1 MDARNS
7 SFTSPPSASLHGT
20 DMEIPGYEPF
30 YLHSLDELRA
40 EIARLGLE
48 IPVADSTEALFLP
61 RKIAGRTLPNGF
73 CAQPIASR
81 HHQKLAEGG
90 FSLLWFAEPSAP
102 LPPCRDRIQIAQ
114 LAPPCPEE
122 LDDNAVESHLDALV
136 ESAKSATAEGFDG
149 VDISC
154 HRGTLAQNL
163 LAAHQRPGRFGGSLE
178 NRMRFLL
185 EALRRIREANP
196 DTILA
201 VRLNAFHA
209 CTGGFGVDSED
220 FRKPDPAEPL
230 ALARALEA
238 AGVSILNPAI
248 NHPNLRGP
256 ERQHHPLSDSD
267 TPHEHPLVALQRL
280 IRISEDLA
288 KAAPGLSVIAGG
300 FGWLRDFAPHV
311 AAALLENG
319 PFAMAGFGRGSLAF
333 PSGASFRKWPREL
346 VCIDCGAC
354 TALDKS
360 ENPVGCVIRDGA
372 TNGPVYQGMRRTQE
386 DVLREGLSRCHFC
399 EAAPCVSAD
408 PLHTPIPEMIAAWLK
423 GDRENARQML
433 FSANPL
439 PGLASRLSPAWME
452 AEGACIETSLR
463 GTSVPILDLQ
473 ASIAWEALQ
482 SGKAGLTIPEK
493 ANGRSIAIIGSG
505 PAGLGAAAHLLERG
519 YIVLLHEKSQILGG
533 MPARVVPTRRTGPL
547 DREIKALLEPALRS
561 NRLSILL
568 GSEILPG
575 PDLDNLRR
583 SVDAVLVCAGVWSEP
598 TLGGRGNG
606 VLGGLEFLESFKSG
620 SRTSVPDRVA
630 VLAGGDCAMESA
642 RLSRES
648 GASRVYVIFEGERS
662 ALHWH
667 MPESWFTT
675 PGVHAMMEWEPLCY
689 ERTPSGELLGIHL
702 RHTSLGSSALLE
714 IDLVIEAM
722 GLEPDPRW
730 DFIKNEA
737 SEIYLAGGI
746 LNGGTSVAS
755 CLAEGRAA
763 AAKIHAALFP

>member
-1 MDARNS
+1 
-7 SFTSPPSASLHGT
+7 
-20 DMEIPGYEPF
+20 MEIPGYEPF

-48 IPVADSTEALFLP
+48 IPVADSTDALFTP

-81 HHQKLAEGG
+81 HHQNLAEGG
-90 FSLLWFAEPSAP
+90 FSLIWYAEPTAL
-102 LPPCRDRIQIAQ
+102 LPPSRDRIQIAQ
-114 LAPPCPEE
+114 LAPPCAEK
-122 LDDNAVESHLDALV
+122 LDDDAVESQLDALV
-136 ESAKSATAEGFDG
+136 ESAKSATAAGFDG
-149 VDISC
+149 IDISC
-154 HRGTLAQNL
+154 HRGTLAQKL

-196 DTILA
+196 ESILA

-209 CTGGFGVDSED
+209 CAGGFGVDSED
-220 FRKPDPAEPL
+220 FRKPDLNEPL

-256 ERQHHPLSDSD
+256 KRQNHPLSDSES
-267 TPHEHPLVALQRL
+267 PHEHPLVALQRL

-311 AAALLENG
+311 AAALLESG
-319 PFAMAGFGRGSLAF
+319 PFAMAGFGRGALAF

-360 ENPVGCVIRDGA
+360 QNPVGCVIRDGA
-372 TNGPVYQGMRRTQE
+372 TYGPVYQGMRRTEE

-423 GDRENARQML
+423 GERETARQIL

-482 SGKAGLTIPEK
+482 TGKAGLTIPEK
-493 ANGRSIAIIGSG
+493 ANGRSVAIIGSG
-505 PAGLGAAAHLLERG
+505 PAGLGAAAFLLEKG
-519 YIVLLHEKSQILGG
+519 YAVRLHEKSQILGG
-533 MPARVVPTRRTGPL
+533 MPARVIPARRTGPL
-547 DREIKALLEPALRS
+547 DREIEALLEPALRA
-561 NRLSILL
+561 NRLSISL

-575 PDLDNLRR
+575 PDLGNLRG
-583 SVDAVLVCAGVWSEP
+583 SVDAVLVCAGVWREP

-606 VLGGLEFLESFKSG
+606 VLSGLEFLESFKSG
-620 SRTSVPDRVA
+620 ARTSFPDRVA
-630 VLAGGDCAMESA
+630 ILAGGDCAMESA

-648 GASRVYVIFEGERS
+648 GASQVYVIFEGERS
-662 ALHWH
+662 SLHWH
-667 MPESWFTT
+667 MPESWFAT
-675 PGVHAMMEWEPLCY
+675 PGVHAMMEWEPLRY
-689 ERTPSGELLGIHL
+689 ERGPGGDLCGLHL
-702 RHTSLGSSALLE
+702 RHATLGTSALLE
-714 IDLVIEAM
+714 IDMAIEAL

-730 DFIKNEA
+730 DFIQNEA
-737 SEIYLAGGI
+737 SEIYFAGGI

-763 AAKIHAALFP
+763 AAKIHADLFP

>member
-1 MDARNS
+1 MVARNS
-7 SFTSPPSASLHGT
+7 SFTSPPSACLRGT

-48 IPVADSTEALFLP
+48 IPVAESTDALFTP
-61 RKIAGRTLPNGF
+61 RQIASRTLPNGF
-73 CAQPIASR
+73 CAQPVANR
-81 HHQKLAEGG
+81 HHQNLAEGG
-90 FSLLWFAEPSAP
+90 FSLIWFAKPATP
-102 LPPCRDRIQIAQ
+102 LPPSRDRIQIAQ
-114 LAPPCPEE
+114 LAPPCHEE
-122 LDDNAVESHLDALV
+122 PDDDAVEFQLDALV
-136 ESAKSATAEGFDG
+136 ASAKSATAAGFDG

-154 HRGTLAQNL
+154 HRGTLAQKL
-163 LAAHQRPGRFGGSLE
+163 LAARERPGRFGGSLE

-196 DTILA
+196 GTILA

-209 CTGGFGVDSED
+209 SEGGFGVDSGD
-220 FRKPDPAEPL
+220 FRKPDTTEPL

-256 ERQHHPLSDSD
+256 ERHRHPLADSDS
-267 TPHEHPLVALQRL
+267 PHDHPLIALQRL

-311 AAALLENG
+311 AAALLEG
-319 PFAMAGFGRGSLAF
+319 GLLAMAGFGRGALAF
-333 PSGASFRKWPREL
+333 PGGATLRKWPREL

-354 TALDKS
+354 SALDKS
-360 ENPVGCVIRDGA
+360 ENPVGCVIRDGE
-372 TNGPVYQGMRRTQE
+372 TYGPIHQGLRRTQE

-408 PLHTPIPEMIAAWLK
+408 PLHTPIPEMIAAWMK
-423 GDRENARQML
+423 DDRENARQIL
-433 FSANPL
+433 FSSNPL

-452 AEGACIETSLR
+452 AEGACIVTSLR
-463 GTSVPILDLQ
+463 GTPVPILDLQ

-482 SGKAGLTIPEK
+482 TGKSGVAIPEN
-493 ANGRSIAIIGSG
+493 ANGRSVAIIGSG
-505 PAGLGAAAHLLERG
+505 PAGLGAAAFLLERG
-519 YIVLLHEKSQILGG
+519 YAVRLHEKSQVLGG
-533 MPARVVPTRRTGPL
+533 MPARVIPSRQTGPL
-547 DREIKALLEPALRS
+547 EQEINALLEPALRA
-561 NRLSILL
+561 NRLSISP
-568 GSEILPG
+568 GGEILPG
-575 PDLDNLRR
+575 PGLENLRR
-583 SVDAVLVCAGVWSEP
+583 SVDAVLVCAGVWHEP

-620 SRTSVPDRVA
+620 ARTSVPGRVA
-630 VLAGGDCAMESA
+630 VLAGGDGAMESA
-642 RLSRES
+642 RIARES
-648 GASRVYVIFEGERS
+648 GASQVHVIFEGERS

-667 MPESWFTT
+667 MAESWFAT
-675 PGVHAMMEWEPLCY
+675 PGVHAMMEWKPLRY
-689 ERTPSGELLGIHL
+689 ERGPQGELRGLHL
-702 RHTSLGSSALLE
+702 RHTGLGTSALLE
-714 IDLVIEAM
+714 IDMVVEAM
-722 GLEPDPRW
+722 ALEPDPRW
-730 DFIKNEA
+730 DFPKNEG
-737 SEIYLAGGI
+737 SGIFFAGGI

-763 AAKIHAALFP
+763 AAQIHAALFP

>member
-1 MDARNS
+1 
-7 SFTSPPSASLHGT
+7 
-20 DMEIPGYEPF
+20 MEIPGYEPF

-48 IPVADSTEALFLP
+48 IPVADSTDALFAS
-61 RKIAGRTLPNGF
+61 RQIAGRTLPNGF

-81 HHQKLAEGG
+81 HHQNLADGG
-90 FSLLWFAEPSAP
+90 FSLIWYAEPTTP
-102 LPPCRDRIQIAQ
+102 LPPSRDRIQIAQ

-122 LDDNAVESHLDALV
+122 LDDAAVESHLDALV
-136 ESAKSATAEGFDG
+136 ESAKSAMAAGFDG

-154 HRGTLAQNL
+154 HRGTLAEKL
-163 LAAHQRPGRFGGSLE
+163 LTARNRPGRFSGSLE

-185 EALRRIREANP
+185 EALRRIHEVNP

-209 CTGGFGVDSED
+209 CTGGFGVNSED
-220 FRKPDPAEPL
+220 FRKPDLTEPL

-256 ERQHHPLSDSD
+256 ERHHHPLSDSEN
-267 TPHEHPLVALQRL
+267 PNEHPLLALQRL

-311 AAALLENG
+311 AAALLESG
-319 PFAMAGFGRGSLAF
+319 PFAMAGFGRGALAF

-354 TALDKS
+354 TSLEASK
-360 ENPVGCVIRDGA
+360 NPVGCVIRDGA
-372 TNGPVYQGMRRTQE
+372 TYGPVYQGMRRTEE
-386 DVLREGLSRCHFC
+386 DVLRAGLSRCHFC

-423 GDRENARQML
+423 GDREAARQIL

-439 PGLASRLSPAWME
+439 SGLASRLSPAWME

-463 GTSVPILDLQ
+463 GVSVPILDLQ

-482 SGKAGLTIPEK
+482 SGKAGLAISEK
-493 ANGRSIAIIGSG
+493 ANGRSVAIIGSG
-505 PAGLGAAAHLLERG
+505 PAGLGAAAFLLGRG
-519 YIVLLHEKSQILGG
+519 YSVQLHEKSQILGG
-533 MPARVVPTRRTGPL
+533 MPSRVIPARRTGPL
-547 DREIKALLEPALRS
+547 DREIDALLEPALRA
-561 NRLSILL
+561 NRLSIML

-575 PDLDNLRR
+575 PDFENLHRT
-583 SVDAVLVCAGVWSEP
+583 VDAVLVCAGVWREP

-606 VLGGLEFLESFKSG
+606 VLSGLEFLESFKSG
-620 SRTSVPDRVA
+620 NRTSVPDRVA
-630 VLAGGDCAMESA
+630 ILAGGDCAMESA

-648 GASRVYVIFEGERS
+648 GASQVYVIFEGERS

-667 MPESWFTT
+667 MPESWFAT
-675 PGVHAMMEWEPLCY
+675 PGVHAMMEWEPLRY
-689 ERTPSGELLGIHL
+689 ERGPGGELRGLHL
-702 RHTSLGSSALLE
+702 RHSTLGTSALLE
-714 IDLVIEAM
+714 IDMAIEAM

-730 DFIKNEA
+730 DFQTSQPE
-737 SEIYLAGGI
+737 SQGIYFAGGI

-763 AAKIHAALFP
+763 AAKIHADLFP

>member
-1 MDARNS
+1 
-7 SFTSPPSASLHGT
+7 
-20 DMEIPGYEPF
+20 
-30 YLHSLDELRA
+30 
-40 EIARLGLE
+40 
-48 IPVADSTEALFLP
+48 
-61 RKIAGRTLPNGF
+61 LPNGF

-81 HHQKLAEGG
+81 QYQNLAEGG
-90 FSLLWFAEPSAP
+90 FSLIWFSEPTAP
-102 LPPCRDRIQIAQ
+102 LSPSRDRIQIAQ

-122 LDDNAVESHLDALV
+122 LDDAAVEFQLDALV
-136 ESAKSATAEGFDG
+136 ESAKSATAAGFDG

-154 HRGTLAQNL
+154 HRGTLAQKL
-163 LAAHQRPGRFGGSLE
+163 LAAHQRLSRFGGSLE

-209 CTGGFGVDSED
+209 CAGGFGVDSED
-220 FRKPDPAEPL
+220 FRKPDLTEPL

-238 AGVSILNPAI
+238 AGVSILNPTI

-256 ERQHHPLSDSD
+256 ERQNHPLSDSES
-267 TPHEHPLVALQRL
+267 PHEHPLVALQRL
-280 IRISEDLA
+280 IRLSEDLA
-288 KAAPGLSVIAGG
+288 NAAPGLSVIAGG

-311 AAALLENG
+311 AAALLEKG
-319 PFAMAGFGRGSLAF
+319 PFAMAGFGRGALAF

-354 TALDKS
+354 TSLEASKNS
-360 ENPVGCVIRDGA
+360 VGCVIRDGA
-372 TNGPVYQGMRRTQE
+372 TYGPIYQGMRRTEE
-386 DVLREGLSRCHFC
+386 DVLRAGLSNCHFC

-408 PLHTPIPEMIAAWLK
+408 PLHTPIPEMIGAWLK
-423 GDRENARQML
+423 GDRETARQIL

-482 SGKAGLTIPEK
+482 SGKASLAIPEK
-493 ANGRSIAIIGSG
+493 ANGHSIAIIGSG
-505 PAGLGAAAHLLERG
+505 PAGLGAAAFLLEKG
-519 YIVLLHEKSQILGG
+519 CLVQLHEKSQILGG
-533 MPARVVPTRRTGPL
+533 MPARVIPARRTGPL
-547 DREIKALLEPALRS
+547 DREIEALLEPALRA
-561 NRLSILL
+561 NRLSITL

-575 PDLDNLRR
+575 PDLEKLSQ
-583 SVDAVLVCAGVWSEP
+583 SVDAVLVCTGVWREP
-598 TLGGRGNG
+598 TLGARENG

-620 SRTSVPDRVA
+620 ERTSVPDRVA
-630 VLAGGDCAMESA
+630 ILAGGDCAMESA

-648 GASRVYVIFEGERS
+648 GASQVYVIFEGERS

-667 MPESWFTT
+667 MPESWFAT
-675 PGVHAMMEWEPLCY
+675 PGVHGMMEWEPLRY
-689 ERTPSGELLGIHL
+689 ERGLDGELRGIHL
-702 RHTSLGSSALLE
+702 RHATLGTSALLE
-714 IDLVIEAM
+714 IDMVIEAM

-730 DFIKNEA
+730 DFQTAGI
-737 SEIYLAGGI
+737 SFAGGI

-763 AAKIHAALFP
+763 AAKIHADLFP

>member
-1 MDARNS
+1 
-7 SFTSPPSASLHGT
+7 
-20 DMEIPGYEPF
+20 MEIPGYEPF

-40 EIARLGLE
+40 EIARLGLQ
-48 IPVADSTEALFLP
+48 IPVTDSTEAIFSP
-61 RKIAGRTLPNGF
+61 RQIAGRTLPNGF

-81 HHQKLAEGG
+81 HHQNLADGG
-90 FSLLWFAEPSAP
+90 FSLIWFAKPTTP
-102 LPPCRDRIQIAQ
+102 LPPSRNRIQIAQ
-114 LAPPCPEE
+114 LAPPCPENI
-122 LDDNAVESHLDALV
+122 DDDAVESHLDALV
-136 ESAKSATAEGFDG
+136 ESAKSATAGGFDG
-149 VDISC
+149 IDISC
-154 HRGTLAQNL
+154 HRGTLAQKL
-163 LAAHQRPGRFGGSLE
+163 LAAHQRPGRFGGPLV

-220 FRKPDPAEPL
+220 FRKPDLTEPL
-230 ALARALEA
+230 TLARALEA
-238 AGVSILNPAI
+238 AGVSFLNPTI
-248 NHPNLRGP
+248 NHPNLHGP
-256 ERQHHPLSDSD
+256 ERQSHPLSDAD
-267 TPHEHPLVALQRL
+267 TPHEHPLIALQRL

-311 AAALLENG
+311 AAALLEKG
-319 PFAMAGFGRGSLAF
+319 PFAMAGFGRGALAF

-360 ENPVGCVIRDGA
+360 ENLVGCVIRDGA
-372 TNGPVYQGMRRTQE
+372 TYGPTYQGMRRTEE
-386 DVLREGLSRCHFC
+386 DVLSEGLSRCHFC

-408 PLHTPIPEMIAAWLK
+408 PLHTPIPEMISAWLK
-423 GDRENARQML
+423 GNCETARQIL

-463 GTSVPILDLQ
+463 GISVPILDLQ

-482 SGKAGLTIPEK
+482 TGKARLVIPEK
-493 ANGRSIAIIGSG
+493 PNGRSIAIIGSG
-505 PAGLGAAAHLLERG
+505 PAGLGAAAFLLEKG
-519 YIVLLHEKSQILGG
+519 YLVRLHEKSQILGG
-533 MPARVVPTRRTGPL
+533 MPARVIPARRTGPL
-547 DREIKALLEPALRS
+547 DREIESLLEPALRA
-561 NRLSILL
+561 NRLSITL

-575 PDLDNLRR
+575 PDLENLRR
-583 SVDAVLVCAGVWSEP
+583 SVDAVLVCAGVWREP

-606 VLGGLEFLESFKSG
+606 VRSGLEFLESFKSG
-620 SRTSVPDRVA
+620 ARTSVPDRVA

-642 RLSRES
+642 RVSRES
-648 GASRVYVIFEGERS
+648 GASQVYVIFEGERS

-667 MPESWFTT
+667 MPESWFAT
-675 PGVHAMMEWEPLCY
+675 PGVHAMMEWEPLRY
-689 ERTPSGELLGIHL
+689 ERGPGGDLHGLHL
-702 RHTSLGSSALLE
+702 RHATLGTSALLE
-714 IDLVIEAM
+714 IDMAIEAL

-730 DFIKNEA
+730 DFIQNEA
-737 SEIYLAGGI
+737 SEIYFAGGI

-763 AAKIHAALFP
+763 AAEIHAGLFP

>member
-1 MDARNS
+1 
-7 SFTSPPSASLHGT
+7 
-20 DMEIPGYEPF
+20 MEIPGYEPF
-30 YLHSLDELRA
+30 YLHSLGELRA

-48 IPVADSTEALFLP
+48 IPVADSTEALFAP
-61 RKIAGRTLPNGF
+61 RRIAGRTLPNGF
-73 CAQPIASR
+73 CAQPIAARDASIAAKR
-81 HHQKLAEGG
+81 HQSLAGGG
-90 FSLLWFAEPSAP
+90 FSLIWYAEPFP
-102 LPPCRDRIQIAQ
+102 CLPPSGDRIQIAQ
-114 LAPPCPEE
+114 LAPPCPGE
-122 LDDNAVESHLDALV
+122 LDDGAVESHLDALV
-136 ESAKSATAEGFDG
+136 GAAKSAAAAGFDG

-154 HRGTLAQNL
+154 HRGTLAERL
-163 LAAHQRPGRFGGSLE
+163 LAARRRPGRFGGPLE

-185 EALRRIREANP
+185 EALRRIRGANP
-196 DTILA
+196 GTILA

-209 CTGGFGVDSED
+209 CEGGFGVDPGD
-220 FRKPDPAEPL
+220 FRKPDPAEPI

-238 AGVSILNPAI
+238 AGVSILNPAA

-267 TPHEHPLVALQRL
+267 SPHDHPLAALQRL
-280 IRISEDLA
+280 ARISGELA

-319 PFAMAGFGRGSLAF
+319 PCAMAGFGRSALAF
-333 PSGASFRKWPREL
+333 PSGASSRKWPREL

-360 ENPVGCVIRDGA
+360 ENTVGCVIRNGA
-372 TNGPVYQGMRRTQE
+372 ACGPAYQGMRRTQG
-386 DVLREGLSRCHFC
+386 DFLREGLSRCHFC

-423 GDRENARQML
+423 GDSETARQIL

-452 AEGACIETSLR
+452 AEGACIETPLR
-463 GTSVPILDLQ
+463 GAPVPILDLQ

-482 SGKAGLTIPEK
+482 SGKAGLAVPEK
-493 ANGRSIAIIGSG
+493 ANGRSVAIIGSG
-505 PAGLGAAAHLLERG
+505 PAGLGAAAFLLENG
-519 YIVLLHEKSQILGG
+519 YAVHLHEKSQILGG
-533 MPARVVPTRRTGPL
+533 MPARVVPDRRTGPL
-547 DREIKALLEPALRS
+547 AREIDALFGPALRA
-561 NRLSILL
+561 NRLSISP

-575 PDLDNLRR
+575 PGLENLRR
-583 SVDAVLVCAGVWSEP
+583 GVDAVLVCAGTWREP

-620 SRTSVPDRVA
+620 HRTSVPGRVA

-648 GASRVYVIFEGERS
+648 GASHVYVVFEGERS

-667 MPESWFTT
+667 MPEAWFAT
-675 PGVHAMMEWEPLCY
+675 PGVHAMVEWKPLRY
-689 ERTPSGELLGIHL
+689 ERGPQGGLLGLHL
-702 RHTSLGSSALLE
+702 RHTGLGTPALLE
-714 IDLVIEAM
+714 IDLVVEAM
-722 GLEPDPRW
+722 ALEPDPRW
-730 DFIKNEA
+730 DSLAKGPG
-737 SEIYLAGGI
+737 SRGIYFAGAI

-755 CLAEGRAA
+755 CLAEGGAA